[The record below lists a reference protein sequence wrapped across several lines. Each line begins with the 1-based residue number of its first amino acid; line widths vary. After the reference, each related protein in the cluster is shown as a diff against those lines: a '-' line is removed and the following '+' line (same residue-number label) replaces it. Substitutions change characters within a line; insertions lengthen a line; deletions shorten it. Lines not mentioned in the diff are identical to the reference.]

1 MKRIILFTNLF
12 LASLGVAGLVFAVL
26 AMTGAD
32 ILRAGVWAFMAG
44 LLAAAMNPL
53 YSLSLKDERRE
64 QTR

>member
-12 LASLGVAGLVFAVL
+12 LASLGVAGLVLAVL